1 MGETK
6 RTAALSAQ
14 AVSAT
19 AAGTIPHIRDAPGTQ
34 SKWLYEE
41 QHHVVIEIVKH
52 TISPLSIAMF
62 VWFAGKYGLIPNYQA
77 WFRARSILKA
87 AQAAKAQQA
96 AKQAAAAAAASRP
109 AQPLFTQGT
118 SAARHAH
125 ALTATS
131 HHRNQHQISSTR
143 EFSTLAAQHRALR
156 VACVHANTLGAP
168 LVVRNL
174 SALLASS
181 STAPQK
187 NFGSQSVHTLPSL
200 IPALH
205 ISSSSMPGA
214 ASNRCDLDQLLDA
227 IPRSVRVS
235 LESLTSN
242 KAGSSR
248 TKSSFPSFRSS
259 LPFLGAGKQLPLAR
273 SPLQGSVRHLS
284 ASAAL
289 FSAASP
295 LPASIADA
303 VPAAK
308 LSPDLV
314 AVSASDAALESS
326 STSVSDT
333 IQTLTASTS
342 CALTDAVTAISA
354 AAPADPLPFHNV
366 ERLLGVYDPAVVDS
380 VLHHAVDVWSVVQI
394 EQLIL
399 KLHEVS
405 GLPWWSTICLATIGL
420 RCVTVPFVTLLL
432 KHNSK
437 AKIAKARLGYL
448 LERMESPGADDAE
461 KIACAEEVMQIYKEK
476 KLKVV
481 GDWIIPLGFPPL
493 MLSFFGATYNLSMQ
507 EGSMVN
513 GGTLWFPDLMATD
526 TTYFLPVL
534 SCLTWLGVTEM
545 AGGNLYASNGKLRLW
560 LRMASIAFIPVT
572 GGVPCGVL
580 MFWITSNCW
589 EMARVWVSSHDAV
602 RRALGIPLVSEVPRP
617 PVGIW

>member
-366 ERLLGVYDPAVVDS
+366 ERLLGETSEALGFIYRDFLSRTFCISPCFLVGVYDPAVVDS

-399 KLHEVS
+399 KLHEVQ
-405 GLPWWSTICLATIGL
+405 
-420 RCVTVPFVTLLL
+420 
-432 KHNSK
+432 K
-437 AKIAKARLGYL
+437 ASFESRL
-448 LERMESPGADDAE
+448 
-461 KIACAEEVMQIYKEK
+461 
-476 KLKVV
+476 
-481 GDWIIPLGFPPL
+481 II
-493 MLSFFGATYNLSMQ
+493 
-507 EGSMVN
+507 
-513 GGTLWFPDLMATD
+513 
-526 TTYFLPVL
+526 
-534 SCLTWLGVTEM
+534 
-545 AGGNLYASNGKLRLW
+545 
-560 LRMASIAFIPVT
+560 
-572 GGVPCGVL
+572 
-580 MFWITSNCW
+580 FWIL
-589 EMARVWVSSHDAV
+589 ALPGRVLHPFQVSV
-602 RRALGIPLVSEVPRP
+602 LLFYPLFSSFP
-617 PVGIW
+617 GIWPAVVEYHLSGDHWTPMRHCAFRHSLAQAQFQGQDRQSASRLSP